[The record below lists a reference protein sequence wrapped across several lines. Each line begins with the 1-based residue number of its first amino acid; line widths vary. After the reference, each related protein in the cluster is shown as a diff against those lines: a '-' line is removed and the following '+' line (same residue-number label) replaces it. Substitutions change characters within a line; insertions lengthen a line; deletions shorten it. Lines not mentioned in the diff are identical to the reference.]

1 MSDQELAK
9 KILSLVGGKKNIKNV
24 ASCMTRLRLSLND
37 VSLANIDELK
47 KLDGVLGVVQAD
59 TLQIVLGP
67 GKVTKVAEQ
76 FAKLVQQKLSQTQAD
91 DALDEVKAQAAKNR
105 LKIKRN
111 MISLCNVDYN
121 MWLMSLFHCY
131 QGLSLPD

>member
-47 KLDGVLGVVQAD
+47 KQHL
-59 TLQIVLGP
+59 
-67 GKVTKVAEQ
+67 
-76 FAKLVQQKLSQTQAD
+76 
-91 DALDEVKAQAAKNR
+91 R
-105 LKIKRN
+105 LMHGLLK
-111 MISLCNVDYN
+111 SLTRKKDSNVR
-121 MWLMSLFHCY
+121 SRI
-131 QGLSLPD
+131 G